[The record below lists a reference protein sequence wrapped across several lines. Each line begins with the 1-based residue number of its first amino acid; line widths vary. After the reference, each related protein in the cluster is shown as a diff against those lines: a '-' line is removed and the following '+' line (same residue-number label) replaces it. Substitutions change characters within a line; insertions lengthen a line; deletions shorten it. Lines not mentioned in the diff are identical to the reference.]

1 MRRENWWNK
10 TLTDAQRESLPHLKE
25 QISCDVLIVGGGM
38 AGLHAAQR
46 LIDKGRGVVVIEKG
60 TCGSGS
66 TGKSAGFLSPYSDM
80 ELYQLARRHGDE
92 HAKMMWQ
99 AASEGIQRIVNNI
112 EAYRLDC
119 DLQKQDSAFLALGRR
134 GISSIKEE
142 VSAHNRL
149 GMPFL
154 SLTRKNIEERVAS
167 RAYHAGIIYGGTYS
181 FNPLKYIYGLKQY
194 LIKRGVRIYENT
206 EAISVSENTVCT
218 SHGSVTA
225 KHIIFSVDKMKE
237 EISPVAKDVHTV
249 QTFIAVSEPLTAEQE
264 RYIFPKGNLMCWD
277 SGVAFSYFRLTADR
291 RILLGGASTMTMFA
305 SKDSRSSRVIR
316 SVIRSFRSAFP
327 ELKSVLFTHYW
338 PGRLDATKDLT
349 PIIDYDKGNR
359 SIQYVLGCIGLGWA
373 VFCGDYAAGR
383 ILDNEKNQYEHYFRI
398 DRRYLIPRWMETI
411 IGRRVAFLISTVY
424 HKFIE
429 SAPSKRSPFLHP
441 IDKKVNLIYNRT
453 KCD

>member
-1 MRRENWWNK
+1 
-10 TLTDAQRESLPHLKE
+10 
-25 QISCDVLIVGGGM
+25 M

-46 LIDKGRGVVVIEKG
+46 LIDEGRGVVVIEKG

-92 HAKMMWQ
+92 HAQMMWR
-99 AASEGIQRIVNNI
+99 AASEGIQRIVNNV

-134 GISSIKEE
+134 GISSIRGE
-142 VSAHNRL
+142 VNAHDRL

-154 SLTRKNIEERVAS
+154 SLARKNIGERVAS

-181 FNPLKYIYGLKQY
+181 FNPLKYVYGLKQY
-194 LIKRGVRIYENT
+194 LIKHGVRIYENT
-206 EAISVSENTVCT
+206 EAISVSENTVRT

-225 KHIIFSVDKMKE
+225 KHIIFCVDKMKK
-237 EISPVAKDVHTV
+237 EISPVAGDIHTA
-249 QTFIAVSEPLTAEQE
+249 QTFIAVSEPLTVEQE
-264 RYIFPKGNLMCWD
+264 RLIFPKGNLMCWD

-291 RILLGGASTMTMFA
+291 RILLGGASVMTMFA
-305 SKDSRSSRVIR
+305 SKDSQSSRVIR

-327 ELKSVLFTHYW
+327 ELKNVSFSHYW
-338 PGRLDATKDLT
+338 PGRLDAAKDLT
-349 PIIDYDKGNR
+349 PIIDYDRGNR

-373 VFCGDYAAGR
+373 AFCGDYAAGR
-383 ILDNEKNQYEHYFRI
+383 ISGNEKSQYAHYFSL
-398 DRRYLIPRWMETI
+398 DRHYLIPRWMEMI
-411 IGRRVAFLISTVY
+411 IGRKVAFLISTVY

-429 SAPSKRSPFLHP
+429 SAPSKRPSFCTLLT
-441 IDKKVNLIYNRT
+441 KKSTSYIIEPSAIKARKTYE
-453 KCD
+453 K